1 MSENDEE
8 KAKDKG
14 REKKKSDIDFPVDF
28 SLVSNAGD
36 NGHGKEV
43 WRCPSCGIIF
53 PSYQSYREHSSS
65 EHG

>member
-36 NGHGKEV
+36 NDHSKEI

-53 PSYQSYREHSSS
+53 TSYQSYREHSSS